1 MHPGV
6 KAHGAIVRLAGSQ
19 RAPRGLGRLAALG
32 GLALGAMLWS
42 AAAAAAPGSETVEG
56 HVVAVEQGDVVVDL
70 ALQQGAADDDVVE
83 LWRPLSLIHP
93 VTKRQVTDRF
103 LIGRLRLRQVRQ
115 SLALAI
121 AEGAPDRAPERGDV
135 VVLRRTRPEAAH
147 GEPGSPPTAVEA
159 PAGSVPAAAA
169 SRPAQPTSTEP
180 AGSAAADCP
189 AADPYA
195 RAAHQVTTLFEGLRG
210 TRPERRIVA
219 YKAYL
224 ASNPS
229 SPFAASL
236 TEQLGVLRRL
246 AGLEAVHIEA
256 RRIVLGDFHPP
267 ERALSHAPLTL
278 GIRIGGEPVGAVLQ
292 LRATGEP
299 TYRSLAMKPSGG
311 GYFAVTL
318 PAEDMVASGLEYFIE
333 GTGPDGKAT
342 VVAGEPGKPLA
353 LEVFAPPSPHAPA
366 LPAATASLWT
376 DYADYNRLRGDD
388 VAWQTEGVLGMRF
401 GDSGVRAVRTGF
413 GVYRGV
419 GGSLADLDELG
430 LSARKVGL
438 TYGYL
443 EGEIGIGSFVGL
455 VGRGIVGMDDGGLT
469 GGAQALVRV
478 GSDLETNLLVGCEL
492 LGGVGLRAMAEVD
505 IAVLADWPIMLRAEV
520 TNQPAGA
527 ESSLRSVRPADDA
540 ATPEST
546 SLARNDIGVRAIAQ
560 VGYRIVDPLTVALRV
575 SYQGRTIW
583 HSGPGFGG
591 AVSYTW

>member
-1 MHPGV
+1 
-6 KAHGAIVRLAGSQ
+6 
-19 RAPRGLGRLAALG
+19 
-32 GLALGAMLWS
+32 MLCS
-42 AAAAAAPGSETVEG
+42 GMADAAPGSGSVEG

-70 ALQQGAADDDVVE
+70 ALQQGASDDDVVE

-93 VTKRQVTDRF
+93 VTKRQVNDRF

-121 AEGAPDRAPERGDV
+121 AEGTPDRAPERGDV
-135 VVLRRTRPEAAH
+135 VVLRRAGSGAAQVA
-147 GEPGSPPTAVEA
+147 PPSSPAAPEA
-159 PAGSVPAAAA
+159 PAGSDSTSAA
-169 SRPAQPTSTEP
+169 SRPPAPTSTEP
-180 AGSAAADCP
+180 TRAAAAECP
-189 AADPYA
+189 TADPYG
-195 RAAHQVTTLFEGLRG
+195 RAAHQVTALFDGLRG
-210 TRPERRIVA
+210 TRPERRIAA

-236 TEQLGVLRRL
+236 SEQLGVMRRL
-246 AGLEAVHIEA
+246 AGLEAEHLEA
-256 RRIVLGDFHPP
+256 RRIVPGDFHPP
-267 ERALSHAPLTL
+267 ERALSHVPLTL
-278 GIRIGGEPVGAVLQ
+278 GIRIGGEPSGAVLH

-311 GYFAVTL
+311 GYFAATL
-318 PAEDMVASGLEYFIE
+318 PADVMVASGLEYFIE

-353 LEVFAPPSPHAPA
+353 LEVFEPPAPHAPA

-376 DYADYNRLRGDD
+376 DYADYNRLRGND

-401 GDSGVRAVRTGF
+401 GDSGIRAVRTGF

-419 GGSLADLDELG
+419 GGSLEDLDELG

-478 GSDLETNLLVGCEL
+478 GSDVDTNLLVGCEL

-505 IAVLADWPIMLRAEV
+505 IAVLEDWPIMLRAEV

-527 ESSLRSVRPADDA
+527 EASLGSVRPADDA
-540 ATPEST
+540 AAKETT

-560 VGYRIVDPLTVALRV
+560 VGYRIVEPLTVALRV